1 MIAHAPSRIALFAA
15 LGAGLALLPAPGP
28 AAAQPA
34 SAAQPAPTPPAAPPG
49 PGPAAAQGLRRM
61 RVIAFEGGSNLALWA
76 AERQG
81 FFEDNGVKMVL
92 TYTPTAT
99 AMVTGLADIKFD
111 IGFLAMDHIVAYKEG
126 QGDAKLQNNPDLIAL
141 FGVDDGLLT
150 LMSAP
155 AVKKVGDLKRKTA
168 SVDALTTGYAFVLR
182 DLLGRA
188 GLSDADLNLVS
199 AGGTSNRYRELIAGK
214 ADATLLR
221 TPFELMAKDR
231 GYHALATADAL
242 GPYLG
247 TVAATRRI
255 WAQENQAAMVGFI
268 RAYRAG
274 LEWVSDPKNRPVAEA
289 MLVANIRDMTPALAK
304 RSYDVLF
311 APKHGLIRDL
321 SLDPARIKTV
331 IDLRAKYREG
341 KKEYG
346 PPTKYIEA
354 SYREKALEK
363 SPRPS
368 AH

>member
-1 MIAHAPSRIALFAA
+1 MNAHAPSRIALFAA
-15 LGAGLALLPAPGP
+15 LAAGLALLPAPGTTS
-28 AAAQPA
+28 AQT
-34 SAAQPAPTPPAAPPG
+34 AQPAPQAAPPG

-81 FFEDNGVKMVL
+81 FFEDNGVKMIL

-150 LMSAP
+150 LVSAP

-168 SVDALTTGYAFVLR
+168 SVDALTTGYAYVLR
-182 DLLGRA
+182 ELLGRG

-199 AGGTSNRYRELIAGK
+199 AGGTANRYRELIAGK

-231 GYHALATADAL
+231 GYHALSTADAL

-274 LEWVSDPKNRPVAEA
+274 LEWVSDPKNRAVAEA

-321 SLDPARIKTV
+321 SLDPVRIKTV

-341 KKEYG
+341 KKDYG
-346 PPTKYIEA
+346 PPAKYIEA
-354 SYREKALEK
+354 SYREKAFEK
-363 SPRPS
+363 APRDG

>member
-1 MIAHAPSRIALFAA
+1 MNAHAPSRIALFAA
-15 LGAGLALLPAPGP
+15 LAAGLALLPAPTP

-34 SAAQPAPTPPAAPPG
+34 PPAPSG
-49 PGPAAAQGLRRM
+49 PGPNAAQGLRRM

-81 FFEDNGVKMVL
+81 FFEDNGVKMIL

-126 QGDAKLQNNPDLIAL
+126 QGDAKLQSNPDLIAL
-141 FGVDDGLLT
+141 FGIDDGLLT
-150 LMSAP
+150 LVSAP

-168 SVDALTTGYAFVLR
+168 SVDALTTGYAYVLR
-182 DLLGRA
+182 ELLGRG
-188 GLSDADLNLVS
+188 GLSDADVNLVS
-199 AGGTSNRYRELIAGK
+199 AGGTASRYRELLAGK

-231 GYHALATADAL
+231 GYHVLATGDAL

-274 LEWVSDPKNRPVAEA
+274 LEWVSDPKNRAIAEA

-304 RSYDVLF
+304 RSYDALF
-311 APKHGLIRDL
+311 APKHGLIRDM

-346 PPTKYIEA
+346 PPAKYIEP
-354 SYREKALEK
+354 SYREKAFEK
-363 SPRPS
+363 LPRDG

>member
-1 MIAHAPSRIALFAA
+1 
-15 LGAGLALLPAPGP
+15 LPASAPTS
-28 AAAQPA
+28 AQPA
-34 SAAQPAPTPPAAPPG
+34 TAAEPAPPG
-49 PGPAAAQGLRRM
+49 PGPNASLRRM

-81 FFEDNGVKMVL
+81 FFEENGVKMVL
-92 TYTPTAT
+92 SYAPTAT
-99 AMVTGLADIKFD
+99 AMVSGLADIKFD
-111 IGFLAMDHIVAYKEG
+111 IGFLAMDHVVAYKEG

-150 LMSAP
+150 LVSAP

-168 SVDALTTGYAFVLR
+168 SVDALTTGYAYVLR
-182 DLLGRA
+182 ELLGRG
-188 GLSDADLNLVS
+188 GLSDADVNLVS
-199 AGGTSNRYRELIAGK
+199 AGGTANRYRELIAGK
-214 ADATLLR
+214 AEATLLR

-255 WAQENQAAMVGFI
+255 WAQENAAAMVGFI

-274 LEWVSDPKNRPVAEA
+274 LEWVSDPKNRAVAEA

-346 PPTKYIEA
+346 PPSKYVEA

-363 SPRPS
+363 SPRDG